1 MERWALGRIW
11 MVTSR
16 AISERHWAEEAAT
29 SSAPPA
35 HRAARKVR
43 IAITAASAWPPAE
56 STGTS
61 GAFRLRDAG
70 RGRLAPSEASAA
82 FFKRGCEEAFIRLTR
97 RYAAG
102 RRRARGGARRAD
114 P

>member
-11 MVTSR
+11 IVTSR

-43 IAITAASAWPPAE
+43 IAMTAASAWPPAE
-56 STGTS
+56 STGTR
-61 GAFRLRDAG
+61 GAFRLNEAG
-70 RGRLAPSEASAA
+70 RARFWPSGAAAA
-82 FFKRGCEEAFIRLTR
+82 FFRRGCGEPLIRLTR

-102 RRRARGGARRAD
+102 RRRARGGARR
-114 P
+114 